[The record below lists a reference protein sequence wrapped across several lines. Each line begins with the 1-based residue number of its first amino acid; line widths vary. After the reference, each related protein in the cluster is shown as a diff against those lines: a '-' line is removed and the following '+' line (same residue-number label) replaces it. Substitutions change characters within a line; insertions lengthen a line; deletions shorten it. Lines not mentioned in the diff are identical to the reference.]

1 MAKYGA
7 SYLYF
12 APFAA
17 TDPDTNAAKLPKY
30 GTKVHLGS
38 LITVADTVNV
48 QSAEISGDNAVED
61 RVDEVA
67 DYDVSTSVTE
77 LENAVASAVFG
88 SDLSSD
94 GDLSYSFDDEAPQGG
109 LGLISKR
116 KYKGKVFYKGIFYP
130 KVQAVR
136 QGVTYN
142 TKGTS
147 IQLTGDD
154 LSFHGTVPA
163 CRKSKIESKAL
174 DTEAAAQAW
183 IDGKFTESAS

>member
-12 APFAA
+12 APFAE

-77 LENAVASAVFG
+77 LENTVAAAVFG
-88 SDLSSD
+88 SNLSSD
-94 GDLSYSFDDEAPQGG
+94 GDLSYSFDDESPQGG
-109 LGLISKR
+109 LGLLSKR
-116 KYKGKVFYKGIFYP
+116 KYKGKVFYKGIFYG
-130 KVQAVR
+130 KRCGFSKRYFLVLV
-136 QGVTYN
+136 
-142 TKGTS
+142 
-147 IQLTGDD
+147 
-154 LSFHGTVPA
+154 A
-163 CRKSKIESKAL
+163 CRHLTCTK
-174 DTEAAAQAW
+174 TECRKMFLSLIAPLTTIRLNRGKRSNRLPYIFAQ
-183 IDGKFTESAS
+183 GQER

>member
-1 MAKYGA
+1 M
-7 SYLYF
+7 
-12 APFAA
+12 
-17 TDPDTNAAKLPKY
+17 
-30 GTKVHLGS
+30 
-38 LITVADTVNV
+38 
-48 QSAEISGDNAVED
+48 
-61 RVDEVA
+61 
-67 DYDVSTSVTE
+67 
-77 LENAVASAVFG
+77 FG
-88 SDLSSD
+88 SNLSSD
-94 GDLSYSFDDEAPQGG
+94 GDLSYSFDDESPQGG
-109 LGLISKR
+109 LGLLSKR

-174 DTEAAAQAW
+174 ETEALAQAW
-183 IDGKFTESAS
+183 IDSKFTESAS

>member
-17 TDPDTNAAKLPKY
+17 SNPDADAAKLPKY

-38 LITVADTVNV
+38 LITVVDNVNV
-48 QSAEISGDNAVED
+48 QSAEISGDDAVED
-61 RVDEVA
+61 RVDDVA

-88 SDLSSD
+88 SNLSAE

-109 LGLISKR
+109 LGFISKR
-116 KYKGKVFYKGIFYP
+116 RYKGKVFYKGIFYP

-154 LSFHGTVPA
+154 LSFHGTTPA

-183 IDGKFTESAS
+183 VDGKFTESAS

>member
-7 SYLYF
+7 SHMYW
-12 APFAA
+12 APFAEA
-17 TDPDTNAAKLPKY
+17 APDADASKLPKY

-61 RVDEVA
+61 RVDEVV
-67 DYDVSTSVTE
+67 DYDVSASVTE
-77 LENAVASAVFG
+77 LENTVASAVFG
-88 SDLSSD
+88 AALSSD
-94 GDLSYSFDDEAPQGG
+94 GDLSFSFDDEAPLGG
-109 LGLISKR
+109 LALISKR
-116 KYKGKVFYKGIFYP
+116 RFKGKVFFKGIFYP
-130 KVQAVR
+130 KLQAVR

-154 LSFHGTVPA
+154 LLFRGTAPA

-174 DTEAAAQAW
+174 ETEAAAQAW
-183 IDGKFTESAS
+183 IDSKFTESAS

>member
-12 APFAA
+12 APFAEA
-17 TDPDTNAAKLPKY
+17 DPDTNAAKLPKY

-38 LITVADTVNV
+38 LITVADTPNV

-77 LENAVASAVFG
+77 LENAVAAAVFG
-88 SDLSSD
+88 SNLSSD
-94 GDLSYSFDDEAPQGG
+94 GDLSYSFDDESPQGG

-130 KVQAVR
+130 QGAGRASGRDLHHQGHIDPADGRRPELPRHGACLPQEQDRVQ
-136 QGVTYN
+136 G
-142 TKGTS
+142 
-147 IQLTGDD
+147 
-154 LSFHGTVPA
+154 P
-163 CRKSKIESKAL
+163 
-174 DTEAAAQAW
+174 
-183 IDGKFTESAS
+183 

>member
-1 MAKYGA
+1 M
-7 SYLYF
+7 
-12 APFAA
+12 
-17 TDPDTNAAKLPKY
+17 
-30 GTKVHLGS
+30 
-38 LITVADTVNV
+38 
-48 QSAEISGDNAVED
+48 
-61 RVDEVA
+61 
-67 DYDVSTSVTE
+67 
-77 LENAVASAVFG
+77 
-88 SDLSSD
+88 
-94 GDLSYSFDDEAPQGG
+94 
-109 LGLISKR
+109 
-116 KYKGKVFYKGIFYP
+116 
-130 KVQAVR
+130 QAVR

>member
-12 APFAA
+12 APFAE

-30 GTKVHLGS
+30 GTKVHLGA

-77 LENAVASAVFG
+77 LENAVAAAVFG
-88 SDLSSD
+88 SNLSSD
-94 GDLSYSFDDEAPQGG
+94 GDLSYSFDDESPQGG

-116 KYKGKVFYKGIFYP
+116 KYKGKVFYKGI
-130 KVQAVR
+130 
-136 QGVTYN
+136 
-142 TKGTS
+142 S
-147 IQLTGDD
+147 I
-154 LSFHGTVPA
+154 PR
-163 CRKSKIESKAL
+163 CRPCGRA
-174 DTEAAAQAW
+174 
-183 IDGKFTESAS
+183 

>member
-7 SYLYF
+7 SHLYW
-12 APFAA
+12 APFAE
-17 TDPDTNAAKLPKY
+17 TDPDENAAKLPKY
-30 GTKVHLGS
+30 GTKISLGS
-38 LITVADTVNV
+38 MISVADTVNV

-61 RVDEVA
+61 RVDEVS
-67 DYDVSTSVTE
+67 DYGVAVSVTE
-77 LENAVASAVFG
+77 LENSVASDVFG

-116 KYKGKVFYKGIFYP
+116 KYKGKVFFKGIFYP

-154 LSFHGTVPA
+154 LRFRGTAPA
-163 CRKSKIESKAL
+163 CRKSKIESKAC
-174 DTEAAAQAW
+174 DTEAAAKTW
-183 IDGKFTESAS
+183 LEGKFTESAS

>member
-12 APFAA
+12 APFAE

-38 LITVADTVNV
+38 LM
-48 QSAEISGDNAVED
+48 
-61 RVDEVA
+61 
-67 DYDVSTSVTE
+67 TE
-77 LENAVASAVFG
+77 LENAVAAAVFG
-88 SDLSSD
+88 SNLSSD
-94 GDLSYSFDDEAPQGG
+94 GDLSYSFDDESPQGG

-142 TKGTS
+142 TKGTT

-154 LSFHGTVPA
+154 LSFHGTAPA

-183 IDGKFTESAS
+183 IDSKFTESAS